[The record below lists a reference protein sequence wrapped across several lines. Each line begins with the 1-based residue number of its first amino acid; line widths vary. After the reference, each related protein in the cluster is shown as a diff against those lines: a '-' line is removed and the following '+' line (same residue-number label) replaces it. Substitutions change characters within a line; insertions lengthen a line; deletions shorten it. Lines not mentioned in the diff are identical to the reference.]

1 LEKTLILASGS
12 STRAELLGAAGVPAE
27 IDPPRIDE
35 VEVKAALRAEEASP
49 RDVADTLAEMKAVRV
64 SHRHPGAYV
73 VGADQVL
80 ALDGEI
86 LDKPRDLAEARRQL
100 LRMRAR
106 RHTLLSAA
114 VVARDGRPIWRH
126 VGQARLAVRAFS
138 DGFLDDYIA
147 RHGEALLDTVG
158 AYRLEA
164 GGVVLF
170 DRIEGDHFTILGL
183 PLLEL
188 LAFLR
193 LHGVCR
199 T

>member
-1 LEKTLILASGS
+1 LETTLILASGS
-12 STRAELLGAAGVPAE
+12 STRAELLAAAGVPAE

-49 RDVADTLAEMKAVRV
+49 RDVADALAEMKAVRV
-64 SHRHPGAYV
+64 SHRHQGAYV

-100 LRMRAR
+100 LQMRAR

-147 RHGEALLDTVG
+147 RHGAALLDTVG

>member
-12 STRAELLGAAGVPAE
+12 STRAELLAAAGVPAE
-27 IDPPRIDE
+27 IDLPRIDE
-35 VEVKAALRAEEASP
+35 VEVKAALLAEEASP
-49 RDVADTLAEMKAVRV
+49 RDLADALAEMKAVRV

-114 VVARDGRPIWRH
+114 VVAREGRPIWRH

-158 AYRLEA
+158 AYKLEA

>member
-49 RDVADTLAEMKAVRV
+49 RDVSDTLAEMKAVRV

-73 VGADQVL
+73 LGADQVL

-114 VVARDGRPIWRH
+114 VVARNGRPIWRH

>member
-12 STRAELLGAAGVPAE
+12 STRAELLAAAGVPAE
-27 IDPPRIDE
+27 IDLPRIDE
-35 VEVKAALRAEEASP
+35 VEVKAALLAEEASP
-49 RDVADTLAEMKAVRV
+49 RDLADALAEMKAVRV

-86 LDKPRDLAEARRQL
+86 LDKPRDLPEARRQL

-193 LHGVCR
+193 LNGVCR